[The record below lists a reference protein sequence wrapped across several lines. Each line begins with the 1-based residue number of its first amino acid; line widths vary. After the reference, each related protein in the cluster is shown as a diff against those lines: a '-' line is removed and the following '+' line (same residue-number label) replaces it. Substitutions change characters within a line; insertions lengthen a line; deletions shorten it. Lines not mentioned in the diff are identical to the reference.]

1 MSLFRQPEKRHA
13 TDLSSLLQ
21 EYRSSRLASTLVVD
35 SDSALRH
42 TAVWGCI
49 RLIAGTTST
58 LPVAQIATERGRRVE
73 VTPPSRLLSA
83 PSAVVSPIK
92 WRDMLVTSLL
102 LRGNAYGIITE
113 VDGAG
118 FPVGIELIHPDRV
131 SGRMENGRKVIS
143 WDGTDHDLWP
153 LGDGWH
159 LPAFTVPGNP
169 FGLSVIEY
177 ARTTIAGGLAAEA
190 FGTQFFTDGATPSAV
205 LTSDQVVT
213 KDQAAELKARFMS
226 SINGKREPAVL
237 GQGMSY
243 QPISVRPDESQFLD
257 TQRFSNEAIAR
268 IFGVPPEMI
277 GAATSGQAITYA
289 NVEQRISWFL
299 MFTLTPWLAR
309 IEEAM
314 STLLPSGQSV
324 KFRTGGLLR
333 ADIATRYSV
342 YESAARIG
350 RMTGGQMPLTVDE
363 MRALEDLPPLG
374 DNT

>member
-21 EYRSSRLASTLVVD
+21 EYRSSRLGSTLVVD

-73 VTPPSRLLSA
+73 VTPSRLLSA
-83 PSAVVSPIK
+83 PSAVVSPIT

-102 LRGNAYGIITE
+102 LRGNAYGIVTE
-113 VDGAG
+113 VDRTG

-190 FGTQFFTDGATPSAV
+190 FGTQFFTDGAVPSAV
-205 LTSDQVVT
+205 LSTDQAVT

-226 SINGKREPAVL
+226 AINGKREPAVL
-237 GQGMSY
+237 GAGMSY

-257 TQRFSNEAIAR
+257 SQRFSNEAIAR

-314 STLLPSGQSV
+314 SALLPSGQSV